1 MAATRYSVV
10 QVIREFGV
18 SRQKLKRLWH
28 QDNHQKISLDV
39 KGKTRYI
46 KNMIQGFKDKKTRN
60 LYNGKRVTSY
70 QAFAAQAV
78 KRLLILDSADSL
90 DALRMLPSNRFESLL
105 GGNRSGYCSIAINKQ
120 WRICFK
126 WGEAGPEDVEITDYH

>member
-1 MAATRYSVV
+1 
-10 QVIREFGV
+10 
-18 SRQKLKRLWH
+18 
-28 QDNHQKISLDV
+28 
-39 KGKTRYI
+39 
-46 KNMIQGFKDKKTRN
+46 MIQGFKDKKTRN
-60 LYNGKRVTSY
+60 LYYGKRIASY

-90 DALRMLPSNRFESLL
+90 DALRMLPSNRFESLE
-105 GGNRSGYCSIAINKQ
+105 GNRSGYYSIAINKQ